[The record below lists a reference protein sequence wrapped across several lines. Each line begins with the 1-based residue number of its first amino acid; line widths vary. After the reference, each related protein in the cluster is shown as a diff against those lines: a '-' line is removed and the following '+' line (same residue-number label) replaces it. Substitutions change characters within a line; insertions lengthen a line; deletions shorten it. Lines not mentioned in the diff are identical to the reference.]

1 MAGVLDEIRFRV
13 AEATAGVSG
22 GPVSRLAAAVA
33 LLVLAAAG
41 SRSREVTRLGT
52 TGMLNAGRG
61 APSVASGVVLV
72 AAACAVL
79 AVLVTL
85 LARRRRRRDDE
96 LVVIREV
103 AGTRWQRAVAL
114 LAALALAAL
123 LVAAVLALVH
133 IGPAG
138 HQAAGHPPPVL
149 PAAPHLPGTARPAG
163 GGSVINVLLA
173 VTGVMI
179 AAAMAAVWLRRRR
192 RVAAAGERPGAVPSP
207 LAAAVAA
214 GTSALGAA
222 AGARAAI
229 ISCYA
234 AMEESLSAAG
244 SPRLA
249 ADTPE
254 ELLNRAVGT
263 GAIRTPAAARL
274 TVLFREARFSPHR
287 LGDEERTDAQAALDD
302 IARDLAAQ

>member
-1 MAGVLDEIRFRV
+1 MAGVLDGIRFRLTD
-13 AEATAGVSG
+13 ATAGVGS

-61 APSVASGVVLV
+61 APSVVSGVVLV
-72 AAACAVL
+72 AAGCAVL
-79 AVLVTL
+79 AVLVAL

-96 LVVIREV
+96 LLVTREA

-133 IGPAG
+133 IGPAS

-163 GGSVINVLLA
+163 GGSAINVLLA
-173 VTGVMI
+173 VTGGGHH
-179 AAAMAAVWLRRRR
+179 
-192 RVAAAGERPGAVPSP
+192 AG
-207 LAAAVAA
+207 
-214 GTSALGAA
+214 
-222 AGARAAI
+222 RA
-229 ISCYA
+229 
-234 AMEESLSAAG
+234 
-244 SPRLA
+244 
-249 ADTPE
+249 
-254 ELLNRAVGT
+254 
-263 GAIRTPAAARL
+263 
-274 TVLFREARFSPHR
+274 
-287 LGDEERTDAQAALDD
+287 AALDSPGHGAGAVLPYRR
-302 IARDLAAQ
+302 IRAGGPRHPELRVS